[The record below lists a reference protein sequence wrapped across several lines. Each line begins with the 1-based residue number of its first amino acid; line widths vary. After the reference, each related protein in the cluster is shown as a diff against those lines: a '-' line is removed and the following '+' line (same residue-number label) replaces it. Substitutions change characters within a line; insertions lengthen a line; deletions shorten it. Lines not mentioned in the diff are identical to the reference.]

1 MKKFILISSII
12 LALFAPLNA
21 FAEEDSG
28 GSGGS
33 KTFDACKHVKTQ
45 GTAVCAGSETKAEDV
60 VKNII
65 SILFWIIGILAVIVI
80 IYAGI
85 TFITAAGNPSK
96 VAQAKTMIIYA
107 VIGLVVA
114 ILAYTIVNFIVGA
127 SSGKGVNGG
136 GSSSKSSSSSNESS
150 NSEEL
155 NSSDETS
162 KHSTKPDNSS
172 SSNTVK
178 SQSGKKNGENSSGR
192 NSSSSNNLDNNWNDR

>member
-21 FAEEDSG
+21 FAEEDYG

-107 VIGLVVA
+107 VIGLAVA
-114 ILAYTIVNFIVGA
+114 ILAYAIVNFVVGA
-127 SSGKGVNGG
+127 SSGKGANS

-155 NSSDETS
+155 NSPNETS
-162 KHSTKPDNSS
+162 KHSTKPDN
-172 SSNTVK
+172 
-178 SQSGKKNGENSSGR
+178 QSGKKNGENSSGR
-192 NSSSSNNLDNNWNDR
+192 NSSSSNNLNNN

>member
-107 VIGLVVA
+107 VIGLAVA
-114 ILAYTIVNFIVGA
+114 ILAYAIVNFVVGA
-127 SSGKGVNGG
+127 SSGKGANS

-155 NSSDETS
+155 NSPDETS
-162 KHSTKPDNSS
+162 KHSTKPYN
-172 SSNTVK
+172 
-178 SQSGKKNGENSSGR
+178 QSGKKNGENISGR
-192 NSSSSNNLDNNWNDR
+192 NSSSSNNLNNN

>member
-107 VIGLVVA
+107 VIGLAVA
-114 ILAYTIVNFIVGA
+114 ILSYAIVNFVVGA
-127 SSGKGVNGG
+127 SSGKGANS

-155 NSSDETS
+155 NSPDETS
-162 KHSTKPDNSS
+162 KHSTKSDN
-172 SSNTVK
+172 
-178 SQSGKKNGENSSGR
+178 QSGKKNGENSSGR
-192 NSSSSNNLDNNWNDR
+192 NSSSSNNLNNN

>member
-107 VIGLVVA
+107 AIGLVVA
-114 ILAYTIVNFIVGA
+114 ILAYAIVNFVVGA

-136 GSSSKSSSSSNESS
+136 SSSKNSSSSNESS

-162 KHSTKPDNSS
+162 KPSTKSGSS
-172 SSNTVK
+172 SGSNTIK
-178 SQSGKKNGENSSGR
+178 SQGGKKNGENSSGR
-192 NSSSSNNLDNNWNDR
+192 KSSSSNNLDNN

>member
-114 ILAYTIVNFIVGA
+114 ILAYAIVNFVVGA
-127 SSGKGVNGG
+127 SSGKGVNS

-155 NSSDETS
+155 NSPDETS
-162 KHSTKPDNSS
+162 KHSTKPDN
-172 SSNTVK
+172 
-178 SQSGKKNGENSSGR
+178 QSGKKNGENSSGR
-192 NSSSSNNLDNNWNDR
+192 NSSSSNNLNNN

>member
-107 VIGLVVA
+107 VIGLAVA
-114 ILAYTIVNFIVGA
+114 ILAYAIVNFVVGA
-127 SSGKGVNGG
+127 SSGKGVNS

-155 NSSDETS
+155 NSPDETS
-162 KHSTKPDNSS
+162 KHSIKPDN
-172 SSNTVK
+172 
-178 SQSGKKNGENSSGR
+178 QSGKKNGENSSGR
-192 NSSSSNNLDNNWNDR
+192 NSSSSNNLDNN

>member
-12 LALFAPLNA
+12 LALFSPLNA

-107 VIGLVVA
+107 VIGLAVA
-114 ILAYTIVNFIVGA
+114 ILAYAIVNFVVGA
-127 SSGKGVNGG
+127 SSGKGANS

-155 NSSDETS
+155 NSPDETS
-162 KHSTKPDNSS
+162 KHSTKPDN
-172 SSNTVK
+172 
-178 SQSGKKNGENSSGR
+178 QSGKKNGENSSGR
-192 NSSSSNNLDNNWNDR
+192 NSSSSNNLNNN

>member
-107 VIGLVVA
+107 VIGLAVA
-114 ILAYTIVNFIVGA
+114 ILAYAIVNFVVGS
-127 SSGKGVNGG
+127 SSGKGANS

-155 NSSDETS
+155 NSPDETS
-162 KHSTKPDNSS
+162 KHSTKPDN
-172 SSNTVK
+172 
-178 SQSGKKNGENSSGR
+178 QSGKKNGENSSGR
-192 NSSSSNNLDNNWNDR
+192 NSSSSNNLNNN

>member
-107 VIGLVVA
+107 VIGLAVA
-114 ILAYTIVNFIVGA
+114 ILAYAIVNFVVGA
-127 SSGKGVNGG
+127 SSGKGVNS

-155 NSSDETS
+155 NSPDETS
-162 KHSTKPDNSS
+162 KHSTKPDN
-172 SSNTVK
+172 
-178 SQSGKKNGENSSGR
+178 QSEKKNGENSSGR
-192 NSSSSNNLDNNWNDR
+192 NSSSSNNLNNN

>member
-21 FAEEDSG
+21 FAEENSG
-28 GSGGS
+28 ESGGS

-45 GTAVCAGSETKAEDV
+45 GTAVCAGSKTKAEDV

-85 TFITAAGNPSK
+85 IFITAAGNPGK

-107 VIGLVVA
+107 VIGLAVA
-114 ILAYTIVNFIVGA
+114 ILAYTIVNFVINTV
-127 SSGKGVNGG
+127 SGNGG
-136 GSSSKSSSSSNESS
+136 
-150 NSEEL
+150 
-155 NSSDETS
+155 
-162 KHSTKPDNSS
+162 
-172 SSNTVK
+172 
-178 SQSGKKNGENSSGR
+178 
-192 NSSSSNNLDNNWNDR
+192 SSSSNNSNNSNSSSSSDKKNNN

>member
-28 GSGGS
+28 GNGGS

-45 GTAVCAGSETKAEDV
+45 GTAVCAGSEKKAEDV

-107 VIGLVVA
+107 VIGLAVA
-114 ILAYTIVNFIVGA
+114 ILAYAIVNFIVGA

-136 GSSSKSSSSSNESS
+136 SSSGSSSSSNESS
-150 NSEEL
+150 DSEEL
-155 NSSDETS
+155 DSSDETS
-162 KHSTKPDNSS
+162 KPSIKPG
-172 SSNTVK
+172 SSNTIK
-178 SQSGKKNGENSSGR
+178 SQGGKKNSENNSGR
-192 NSSSSNNLDNNWNDR
+192 NSGSSNNLDNN

>member
-85 TFITAAGNPSK
+85 TFITTAGNPSK

-107 VIGLVVA
+107 VIGLAVA
-114 ILAYTIVNFIVGA
+114 ILAYAIVNFVVGA
-127 SSGKGVNGG
+127 SSGKGANS

-155 NSSDETS
+155 NSPDETS
-162 KHSTKPDNSS
+162 KHSTKPDN
-172 SSNTVK
+172 
-178 SQSGKKNGENSSGR
+178 QSGKKNGENSSGR
-192 NSSSSNNLDNNWNDR
+192 NSSSSNNLNNN

>member
-107 VIGLVVA
+107 VIGLAVA
-114 ILAYTIVNFIVGA
+114 ILAYAIVNFVVGA
-127 SSGKGVNGG
+127 SSGKGVNS

-155 NSSDETS
+155 NSPDETS
-162 KHSTKPDNSS
+162 KHSTKPDN
-172 SSNTVK
+172 
-178 SQSGKKNGENSSGR
+178 QSGKKNGENSSGR
-192 NSSSSNNLDNNWNDR
+192 NSSSSNNLNNN

>member
-60 VKNII
+60 IKNII

-107 VIGLVVA
+107 VIGLAVA
-114 ILAYTIVNFIVGA
+114 ILAYAIVNFVVGA
-127 SSGKGVNGG
+127 SSGKGVNS

-155 NSSDETS
+155 NSPDETS
-162 KHSTKPDNSS
+162 KHSTKPDN
-172 SSNTVK
+172 
-178 SQSGKKNGENSSGR
+178 QSGKKNGENSSGR
-192 NSSSSNNLDNNWNDR
+192 NSSSSNNLNNN

>member
-107 VIGLVVA
+107 VIGLAVA
-114 ILAYTIVNFIVGA
+114 ILAYAIVNFVVGA
-127 SSGKGVNGG
+127 SSGKGVNSC
-136 GSSSKSSSSSNESS
+136 SSSKSSSSSNESS

-155 NSSDETS
+155 NSPDETS
-162 KHSTKPDNSS
+162 KHSTKPDNQSG
-172 SSNTVK
+172 SNTIK

-192 NSSSSNNLDNNWNDR
+192 NSSSSNNLNNN

>member
-107 VIGLVVA
+107 VIGLAVA
-114 ILAYTIVNFIVGA
+114 ILAYAIVNFVVGA
-127 SSGKGVNGG
+127 SSGKGANS

-155 NSSDETS
+155 NSPDKTS
-162 KHSTKPDNSS
+162 KHSTKPDN
-172 SSNTVK
+172 
-178 SQSGKKNGENSSGR
+178 QSGKKNGENSSGR
-192 NSSSSNNLDNNWNDR
+192 NSSSSNNLNNN

>member
-107 VIGLVVA
+107 VIGLAVA
-114 ILAYTIVNFIVGA
+114 ILAYAIVNFVVGA
-127 SSGKGVNGG
+127 SSGKGANS

-155 NSSDETS
+155 NSPDETS
-162 KHSTKPDNSS
+162 KHSTKPDN
-172 SSNTVK
+172 
-178 SQSGKKNGENSSGR
+178 QSGKKNGENSSGR
-192 NSSSSNNLDNNWNDR
+192 NSSSSNNLNNNKNDR